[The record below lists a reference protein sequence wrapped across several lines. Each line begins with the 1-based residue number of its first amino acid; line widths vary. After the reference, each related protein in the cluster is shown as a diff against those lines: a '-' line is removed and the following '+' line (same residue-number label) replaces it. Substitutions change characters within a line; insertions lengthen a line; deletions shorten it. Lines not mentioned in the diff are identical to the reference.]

1 MQRPFDKSISNARSK
16 SHKGGGRSKG
26 DSPVDDRQTIRLADF
41 RRRNRQI
48 VFFNRRELRQLLE
61 IYSRR
66 VMTGEWRDYAIDHQ
80 GEVAVFSIFRNSFDS
95 PLFAI
100 AKRPNGKRCDY
111 LVFSGPRKL
120 KHSATMDEALSIFD
134 RQLRTI
140 TTTV

>member
-1 MQRPFDKSISNARSK
+1 MQKPVDKSRSNARSTATR
-16 SHKGGGRSKG
+16 GGGGPKG
-26 DSPVDDRQTIRLADF
+26 EATIDGRKTIRLADF
-41 RRRNRQI
+41 RRRNRPV

-80 GEVAVFSIFRNSFDS
+80 REAAVFSIFRNSFDS

-120 KHSATMDEALSIFD
+120 KHGATMDEALSIFD
-134 RQLRTI
+134 RQLRAI
-140 TTTV
+140 TTSV